1 VGGYLGNEA
10 YSLKGN
16 TQMGKNEVAIINAV
30 KYDPESGMF
39 TNLVKRGSLMPGDR
53 IGCANHKGYVNIM
66 VAGKMY
72 VAQRLAWFL
81 MNRRWPEGMVDH
93 INRNP
98 KDNRWC
104 NLRLATRSQ
113 NGMNRT
119 APINNTSG
127 RKGVCWCKRNS
138 KWFAYIMLNQKQ
150 KSLGYYENIG
160 EAIKVREAAEKQ
172 AFESFNP
179 QPMMRDTKAA

>member
-1 VGGYLGNEA
+1 MGGYLGNEA
-10 YSLKGN
+10 YSLKGK
-16 TQMGKNEVAIINAV
+16 TQMGKDEVAIMNAV
-30 KYDPESGMF
+30 KYDPVSGLF
-39 TNLVKRGSLMPGDR
+39 INLVKRGPLMPGAR

-81 MNRRWPEGMVDH
+81 MNKSWPDGMVDH

-98 KDNRWC
+98 TDNRWC

-119 APINNTSG
+119 APKKQHVWK
-127 RKGVCWCKRNS
+127 KGGLLV
-138 KWFAYIMLNQKQ
+138 
-150 KSLGYYENIG
+150 
-160 EAIKVREAAEKQ
+160 Q
-172 AFESFNP
+172 A
-179 QPMMRDTKAA
+179 KC